1 MGVRK
6 RHSLFSLFFCFFWG
20 SWLRTFGCERTPGHC
35 AVLKG
40 LYHIVEPTGLAGP
53 GLHLH
58 EQTILLA
65 THLARREAEFAQDSV
80 AALGTVAGAA
90 GAARGVSLYV
100 RAPDGLQSTS
110 GSVALRVGSSHLVGN
125 EAGDM
130 GIDLLG
136 ELHC

>member
-1 MGVRK
+1 M
-6 RHSLFSLFFCFFWG
+6 HLG
-20 SWLRTFGCERTPGHC
+20 SWVRTSGCERTPGHC
-35 AVLKG
+35 AILKG
-40 LYHIVEPTGLAGP
+40 LYHIVEAAGLTCP

-58 EQTILLA
+58 EQTVLLA
-65 THLARREAEFAQDSV
+65 ALLARREEEWAQNSV

-90 GAARGVSLYV
+90 GAAWGVSLYV

-110 GSVALRVGSSHLVGN
+110 GSVALRVGSLHLVGN
-125 EAGDM
+125 EAGDV